1 MKRVLRA
8 VLSMI
13 FVFAALCAITLVAS
27 GDPAPALKTSKTLQ
41 NLQAAYNG
49 ESNAHAKYLLF
60 AQKADEEGYGEAAS
74 LFRAASRAEEI
85 HLTNH
90 AAVIRELGAEPQA
103 RVETPAVK
111 STRENLEDS
120 ANQGEA
126 YERDTMYPKFIKQAK
141 LENVPSAVQ
150 SFEYARAAEAQHFKL
165 FTEALNNLENLRG
178 KSRTYYVC
186 SICGFTSTEK
196 ATAECAGCPVHKEKY
211 EAIN

>member
-1 MKRVLRA
+1 MKRTWRA
-8 VLSMI
+8 ILSMVA
-13 FVFAALCAITLVAS
+13 VFAALCVVALLAS
-27 GDPAPALKTSKTLQ
+27 SSAAPRPKTSKTLQ

-60 AQKADEEGYGEAAS
+60 AQKADDEGYGEVAS
-74 LFRAASRAEEI
+74 LFRAVARAEQI

-90 AAVIRELGAEPQA
+90 AVVIRELGAEPLA
-103 RVETPAVK
+103 RIETPEVK
-111 STRENLEDS
+111 STRQNLEDS

-141 LENVPSAVQ
+141 VENIPDAAQ
-150 SFEYARAAEAQHFKL
+150 SFKYAQAAEAQHFKL
-165 FTEALNNLENLRG
+165 FTEAFSNLENMRG

-186 SICGFTSTEK
+186 AICGFTSTEK
-196 ATAECAGCPVHKEKY
+196 ATAECAGCPVHKERY

>member
-1 MKRVLRA
+1 MKRV
-8 VLSMI
+8 VHTILSMI
-13 FVFAALCAITLVAS
+13 VVFAGLCGIALIVSSNA
-27 GDPAPALKTSKTLQ
+27 APLPKTTKTLQ

-60 AQKADEEGYGEAAS
+60 AQKADEEGYGEVAS
-74 LFRAASRAEEI
+74 LFRAAARAEQI

-90 AAVIRELGAEPQA
+90 AAVIRDLGAEPQA
-103 RVETPAVK
+103 TIETPEVK
-111 STRENLEDS
+111 STLQNLADS
-120 ANQGEA
+120 ANKGEA

-141 LENVPSAVQ
+141 LENVPDAVQ
-150 SFEYARAAEAQHFKL
+150 SFEFARAAEAQHFTL
-165 FTEALNNLENLRG
+165 FTEALNNLDNMRG

-196 ATAECAGCPVHKEKY
+196 ATAECAGCPVHKERY